1 MAIICSEPTCFYYPP
16 KVVFLDDNRA
26 FLDALELEFS
36 ANINM
41 LTFTR
46 PGEALQAI
54 DSYKED
60 VNQSIL
66 KLINN
71 INVDTTTDRLVGFE
85 MNKILNLIYDKSRFD
100 NAAILVVDY
109 EMPDIN
115 GIEFCKK
122 LKDRNIFKIML
133 TAEADKDTAIQA
145 FNNGI
150 IDKFIL
156 KTSNNLYQ
164 EVTNAISE
172 LTHRYFKEASAV
184 VVSRYNSSL
193 NSLFNNQFYQ
203 RLFSQ
208 VLLKANA
215 VEYYMV
221 DNSGSFLFLDKDASP
236 TWLIMRHV
244 NELHEQLELLQGY
257 NVLDPIIH
265 SISQKEKLL
274 FLLSESEYKKPI
286 AEWIDYMFE
295 AKRLD
300 DNYYYSIVTERVTN
314 SIKWNEI
321 IPYAKLELTEVIS
334 S

>member
-1 MAIICSEPTCFYYPP
+1 MTIICSEPTCFYYPL

-46 PGEALQAI
+46 PDEALQAI

-85 MNKILNLIYDKSRFD
+85 INKMLNLIYDKSRFD

-122 LKDRNIFKIML
+122 LKGRNIFKIML

-156 KTSNNLYQ
+156 KTNNNLYQ

-172 LTHRYFKEASAV
+172 LTYRYFKEASAV
-184 VVSRYNSSL
+184 VVSRYNNSL
-193 NSLFNNQFYQ
+193 DSLFNNQLYQ
-203 RLFSQ
+203 QLFSQ
-208 VLLKANA
+208 VLSKANA

-257 NVLDPIIH
+257 NVPDPIIH

-274 FLLSESEYKKPI
+274 FLLSENEYKKPI
-286 AEWIDYMFE
+286 SEWIDYMFE

-300 DNYYYSIVTERVTN
+300 ENYYYSIVNERVTN
-314 SIKWNEI
+314 SIKWHEI

-334 S
+334 